1 MTQLERLKNEL
12 ITLTVRR
19 GYPAELGALMA
30 AELGTESTITRM
42 ITYLTHVAPGRA
54 EDVVDEMLAIQSDRD
69 FWVDKKKSEYYQQQY
84 NQMLWEEK
92 NR

>member
-1 MTQLERLKNEL
+1 MPEGGGDSDTGENVFS
-12 ITLTVRR
+12 TY
-19 GYPAELGALMA
+19 GGAN
-30 AELGTESTITRM
+30 
-42 ITYLTHVAPGRA
+42 THVAPERA
-54 EDVVDEMLAIQSDRD
+54 EDMVDEMLAIQSDRD